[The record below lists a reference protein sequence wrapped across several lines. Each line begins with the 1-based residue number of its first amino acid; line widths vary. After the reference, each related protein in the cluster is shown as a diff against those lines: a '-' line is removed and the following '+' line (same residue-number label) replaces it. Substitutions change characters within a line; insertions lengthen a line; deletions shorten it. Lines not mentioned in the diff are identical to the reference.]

1 MAKDVHELIRS
12 LGFDR
17 VNIAAADVGA
27 MVAYSFAAH
36 HPEATNK
43 LAIWEGG
50 PYRPEVYEHLSVFPK
65 DGEPNVWWYPLAM
78 VKGLPEKLLAG
89 RFRHVIDAT
98 TDAFS
103 LYPERISEESR
114 AIYAA
119 SYDAPEAVAAAFRV
133 YTSVHQDMAD
143 YDTYAP
149 LTMPTLV
156 IGARYLEFVQLMMEG
171 RAEDVRYATD
181 VDHRGEVEPGRADGD
196 VGDVAAPPGVQG
208 VRGEVAHHQV
218 RHGRRGPVRDRRPLL
233 LPQVPSDDVVDPHQP
248 GHALAV
254 DPPSPRTQLGMD
266 ARGTIGAIVR
276 GVDGADLA
284 HGPLLLGLAL
294 DAGLP
299 GGQMAVVAGAGH
311 TEHPADPLDAEIGA
325 VVGDEVPAA
334 RAHFTSRAKYAAARR
349 RISRS
354 RCHSF
359 SAFSSGRSPPAAGP
373 APPPGRPSHGVRA
386 RPGSRPCA
394 PTSAATPR

>member
-27 MVAYSFAAH
+27 MVAYSFAAN

-50 PYRPEVYEHLSVFPK
+50 PHRPEVYEHLSVFPK

-103 LYPERISEESR
+103 LYAERISEESR

-119 SYDAPEAVAAAFRV
+119 LYDAPEAVAAAFRV

-171 RAEDVRYATD
+171 RAEDVRYAKIED
-181 VDHRGEVEPGRADGD
+181 SGHYIAEE
-196 VGDVAAPPGVQG
+196 
-208 VRGEVAHHQV
+208 
-218 RHGRRGPVRDRRPLL
+218 
-233 LPQVPSDDVVDPHQP
+233 QP
-248 GHALAV
+248 EALA
-254 DPPSPRTQLGMD
+254 
-266 ARGTIGAIVR
+266 
-276 GVDGADLA
+276 
-284 HGPLLLGLAL
+284 
-294 DAGLP
+294 
-299 GGQMAVVAGAGH
+299 
-311 TEHPADPLDAEIGA
+311 AEL
-325 VVGDEVPAA
+325 
-334 RAHFTSRAKYAAARR
+334 
-349 RISRS
+349 RS
-354 RCHSF
+354 FF
-359 SAFSSGRSPPAAGP
+359 S
-373 APPPGRPSHGVRA
+373 
-386 RPGSRPCA
+386 
-394 PTSAATPR
+394 